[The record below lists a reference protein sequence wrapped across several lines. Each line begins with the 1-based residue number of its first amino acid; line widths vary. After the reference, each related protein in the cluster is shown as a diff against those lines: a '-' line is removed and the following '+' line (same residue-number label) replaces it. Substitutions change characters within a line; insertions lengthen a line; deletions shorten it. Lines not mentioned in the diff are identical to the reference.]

1 LIFLDSNDFLFEQ
14 ENDIEFL
21 TKNMDQQTPT
31 GQIHRRVNAIFGDT
45 ESDDRYYQP
54 QKIIDDTLMDVSF
67 IF

>member
-1 LIFLDSNDFLFEQ
+1 
-14 ENDIEFL
+14 
-21 TKNMDQQTPT
+21 MDQQTPT